1 MHMNICACRLMYFDH
16 IIYVCLLPK
25 VGGEAYVG
33 SVLTSPKLHVAIHTA
48 IMYCTP
54 KNEEDGDLTD
64 IFQ

>member
-1 MHMNICACRLMYFDH
+1 MYFDH